1 MSEDNIERTLPR
13 DHDDVRN
20 SLEALAPARLD
31 NESGSATIASPTPS
45 DDSPCIP
52 FEEALLDVCRTRW
65 QFGDW
70 TRLAANPPE
79 ALLHH
84 PDRARIALLTAA
96 AHFQLGETQ
105 QGHRQLQLA
114 LDWGASRRQV
124 MQTLISG
131 SHNCLAEANFLVGRS
146 ERAREHFR
154 DAMRTGGVPGDIE
167 LLAHAREARRT
178 K

>member
-1 MSEDNIERTLPR
+1 MDQETSDPMAQRAGTDEGGAEPSADANCMLY
-13 DHDDVRN
+13 D
-20 SLEALAPARLD
+20 
-31 NESGSATIASPTPS
+31 ES
-45 DDSPCIP
+45 
-52 FEEALLDVCRTRW
+52 LLDVCRTRW

-79 ALLHH
+79 TLLHH
-84 PDRARIALLTAA
+84 PERARIALLTAA
-96 AHFQLGETQ
+96 AHFQLGESQ

-124 MQTLISG
+124 MQMLISG
-131 SHNCLAEANFLVGRS
+131 AHNSLAEASLVLGQDG
-146 ERAREHFR
+146 RARDHFR

-167 LLAHAREARRT
+167 LLAQAREARRT